1 MSGFFSQFSIRAKL
15 LLLLGLS
22 VLAVSLVI
30 ATSTSL
36 LHQRM
41 IDDRIDKLRAT
52 VDATVAIA
60 AGLEARV
67 GANEITRQQ
76 AIELFHRD
84 VRAIR
89 FDGGTG
95 YVTVLDTRSANLIM
109 HGVNPALE
117 NKPTPIDAGTG
128 HLISQSVLDAVR
140 SSDTG
145 VAKFMYPKP
154 GQTEPL
160 QKLAVAARFLPWE
173 MVVYIGAYTDDLNA
187 QYLAVLKQQIAIGGS
202 ILFVSLFFVWQIS
215 RDIVGSITKLK
226 TAMQRLAQ
234 NELQTEI
241 PGTGRRDEVGAMA
254 TTVLVFRETMQTAQ
268 RLGAEQE
275 QIKAAAAAAQQAAL
289 NRTADAFEAKVGN
302 LVSMLSSGATELQA
316 TAHSMSSTATQTN
329 QQASTVAA
337 AAEETSVGMQ
347 TVASAAE
354 ELTAS
359 IGEISRQVTQS
370 SKITGKAVDDAR
382 RTDAIVRVLAEG
394 AQKIGQVVELIASI
408 AGQTNLLALNAT
420 IEAARAGD
428 AGKGF
433 AVVATEVKS
442 LATQTAKATQDIGS
456 QIGQIQTATAEAVQA
471 IKGIT
476 TTIEEVNAIA
486 TAIAAAVEEQ
496 GSATAEI
503 ARNVQQTAAS
513 THDVTTNIAGVSQA
527 ADETGI
533 AAGHVLEAASGL
545 SQQAEQLTA
554 EVNSFVA
561 GVRAA

>member
-1 MSGFFSQFSIRAKL
+1 
-15 LLLLGLS
+15 
-22 VLAVSLVI
+22 
-30 ATSTSL
+30 
-36 LHQRM
+36 
-41 IDDRIDKLRAT
+41 
-52 VDATVAIA
+52 
-60 AGLEARV
+60 
-67 GANEITRQQ
+67 
-76 AIELFHRD
+76 
-84 VRAIR
+84 
-89 FDGGTG
+89 
-95 YVTVLDTRSANLIM
+95 
-109 HGVNPALE
+109 
-117 NKPTPIDAGTG
+117 
-128 HLISQSVLDAVR
+128 
-140 SSDTG
+140 
-145 VAKFMYPKP
+145 
-154 GQTEPL
+154 
-160 QKLAVAARFLPWE
+160 
-173 MVVYIGAYTDDLNA
+173 
-187 QYLAVLKQQIAIGGS
+187 
-202 ILFVSLFFVWQIS
+202 
-215 RDIVGSITKLK
+215 
-226 TAMQRLAQ
+226 
-234 NELQTEI
+234 
-241 PGTGRRDEVGAMA
+241 
-254 TTVLVFRETMQTAQ
+254 
-268 RLGAEQE
+268 
-275 QIKAAAAAAQQAAL
+275 
-289 NRTADAFEAKVGN
+289 
-302 LVSMLSSGATELQA
+302 
-316 TAHSMSSTATQTN
+316 
-329 QQASTVAA
+329 
-337 AAEETSVGMQ
+337 MQ

-394 AQKIGQVVELIASI
+394 PQKIGQVVDLIASI

-456 QIGQIQTATAEAVQA
+456 QIGQIQAATAEAVQA

-554 EVNSFVA
+554 KVNSFVA